1 VLSALALGG
10 GCHVG
15 SSEPDGSSI
24 WDVNHLALNR
34 PAVAGEWSLITVNH
48 GVNVF
53 SDSFVVSDTNLA
65 VVDQDGRLF
74 ARAAGTV
81 TLTVLRNGRGL
92 SMPVTIAPAPTD
104 QFPVRFEFIGWS
116 PSRPERAAFERAAVR
131 YQTVLREVD
140 APVNIDLA
148 SSECM
153 APFGTYT
160 NLTGIVVQVGLQY
173 QDPSYDDGSFADV
186 GTSDGCV
193 VDPVTGRSKVISMY
207 LSPGR
212 LAQYADPGFWQ
223 EYRTLENLILH
234 EVGHGLRLVTVER
247 STPVPIDRS
256 NEEVPRFTG
265 AHAVE
270 AWVALGGE
278 GGVPLTRDER
288 HWESLV
294 GADFMF
300 SSTHPLSMISPLS
313 LGALADYGYGA
324 LLDRAEPRVQLLH
337 DWVQEQ

>member
-1 VLSALALGG
+1 VLAALALVE

-15 SSEPDGSSI
+15 SSGPDGGSI

-193 VDPVTGRSKVISMY
+193 LDSVTGRSKVISMY

-212 LAQYADPGFWQ
+212 LERYADPGFWQ
-223 EYRTLENLILH
+223 QYRMLENVILH

-337 DWVQEQ
+337 DWVQER